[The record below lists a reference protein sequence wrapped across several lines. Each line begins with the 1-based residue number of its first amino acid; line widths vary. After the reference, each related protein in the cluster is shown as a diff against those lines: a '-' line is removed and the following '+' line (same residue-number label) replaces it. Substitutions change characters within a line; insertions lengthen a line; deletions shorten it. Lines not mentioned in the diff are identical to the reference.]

1 MDINIL
7 ITFFGLS
14 VKFFQNNAQ
23 QNIKKKLSITII
35 HKMQEKLSLTQA
47 LSYLLQLFLKFT

>member
-1 MDINIL
+1 MGINIL

-14 VKFFQNNAQ
+14 VKFFQNNAE
-23 QNIKKKLSITII
+23 QNIKKIYQSQLFIR
-35 HKMQEKLSLTQA
+35 MQEKLSLTQA